1 VKILVLALSGI
12 GDALLFTPALKLMRQ
27 ALPHAQIDALVMFAG
42 VKEMY
47 ERNPNFDSVFYF
59 DFMRE
64 HITASFRFII
74 GLRKKY
80 DASISVYPSNRKEYN
95 ILNFLVGAK
104 TRAGV
109 QYLRLDRRNF
119 GFLNNVRIRESDSL
133 HNVQENI
140 KLCEKLLG
148 TEFGGEPELDFFLR
162 DGDREFEKAFLRDR
176 GIRENDVVIG
186 FHPGGS
192 TLKNHENKRWDA
204 RKFSELGSILVRE
217 LNAKVLVFGGP
228 DEDSLKLSV
237 VGAIDSAAAL
247 KVDTPNLALTAAV
260 MRCCSVFVSNDSS
273 LMHVASALKL
283 NVVLICGPM
292 NPQYTYPWKTEHRI
306 VSLHLECSPCFFY
319 SPHPLVCRR
328 TDVKFKCL
336 RELEVGLVHQAVS
349 ELLEKS
355 RAAKTLVE

>member
-1 VKILVLALSGI
+1 MKILVLALSGI
-12 GDALLFTPALKLMRQ
+12 GDALLFTPAVKLMRQ
-27 ALPHAQIDALVMFAG
+27 ALPHSQIDALVMFAG
-42 VKEMY
+42 VKEIY

-64 HITASFRFII
+64 GIAASLRYVPR
-74 GLRKKY
+74 LRKNY
-80 DASISVYPSNRKEYN
+80 DASINVYPSNRKEYN
-95 ILNFLVGAK
+95 ILNFLIGAK
-104 TRAGV
+104 SRAGI
-109 QYLRLDRRNF
+109 QYRRLDRQNF
-119 GFLNNVRIRESDSL
+119 GFLNNVRIRESDGL

-140 KLCEKLLG
+140 KLCEKLLS
-148 TEFGGEPELDFFLR
+148 TKFDSEPDLDFFLR
-162 DGDREFEKAFLRDR
+162 DGDRQFANAFLHDR
-176 GIRENDVVIG
+176 GIRENDLVVG

-192 TLKNHENKRWDA
+192 TLKNHEKKRWDA

-217 LNAKVLVFGGP
+217 LKARVLVFGGS
-228 DEDSLKLSV
+228 DEDALKLSV
-237 VGAIDSAAAL
+237 VEGIESGAATKI
-247 KVDTPNLALTAAV
+247 DTPNLALTAAV
-260 MRCCSVFVSNDSS
+260 MRRCNAFVSNDSS

-292 NPQYTYPWKTEHRI
+292 NPQYTFPWKTEHRI

-319 SPHPLVCRR
+319 SPRPLVCRR

-336 RELEVGLVHQAVS
+336 KELDVGMVYQAVK